1 MNFRSR
7 HAFTLVEL
15 LVVIAIIGVLVGL
28 LLPAVQAAREAA
40 RRMSCSNNLKQIGLA
55 IHNYESSTTKV
66 PASWSHPGNATGDG
80 WSCQARLLPYLEQM
94 ALAEGIDY
102 AAGYGVA
109 QISTAAGTQRLA
121 SFRVPTYLCPSEV
134 NDFVRNDSSNVPEHY
149 PLNYGYNA
157 GPFFVFNP
165 ASGAVGEGVFAANR
179 YLGFNSCT
187 DGLSQTMAF
196 AEVKAYTPYFRDVAA
211 GNSQSIPTSAAEIC
225 ALGGSFKVNTGHTEW
240 VDGRVHQT
248 GVTSTFGPNFE
259 VVCDQGGTLYDVD
272 WTNMREGRS
281 TTDTTY
287 AAITA
292 RSFHNGGVNVVLM
305 DGSVQFKADTIDLS
319 LWRALSTR
327 AGGEVVAEN

>member
-1 MNFRSR
+1 MTLRSR
-7 HAFTLVEL
+7 QAFTLVEL

-55 IHNYESSTTKV
+55 IHNYESSTTRL
-66 PASWSHPGNATGDG
+66 PASWSHPGNASGDG
-80 WSCQARLLPYLEQM
+80 WSSQARLLPYLEQM
-94 ALAEGIDY
+94 ALADEIDF

-109 QISTAAGTQRLA
+109 QINTSTGLQRLA

-134 NDFVRNDSSNVPEHY
+134 NDNVRNDSSGAPEHY

-165 ASGAVGEGVFAANR
+165 ANGTTGEGVFAANR

-187 DGLSQTMAF
+187 DGLSQTLAF

-211 GNSQSIPTSAAEIC
+211 GNSQSIPTSTAEIC
-225 ALGGSFKVNTGHTEW
+225 ALGGSFKSTTGHTEW

-248 GVTSTFGPNFE
+248 GVTSTFGPNTE
-259 VVCDQGGTLYDVD
+259 VLCVQGGTTYDVD

-287 AAITA
+287 AAVTS
-292 RSFHNGGVNVVLM
+292 RSYHPGGVNVVLM
-305 DGSVQFKADTIDLS
+305 DGSVQFKAETIDLVT
-319 LWRALSTR
+319 WRALSTR
-327 AGGEVVAEN
+327 AGGEVVREN